1 MLRRHLRV
9 RRHLPGLRRRRPLR
23 RQAGPRE
30 ENHEVS
36 RFKKC
41 RSSFV
46 TESSKRKNL
55 A

>member
-9 RRHLPGLRRRRPLR
+9 RGHLPGLRRRRPLR

-36 RFKKC
+36 RLKK
-41 RSSFV
+41 SFV
-46 TESSKRKNL
+46 IESSKRKNL

>member
-9 RRHLPGLRRRRPLR
+9 RGHLPGLRRRRPLR

-36 RFKKC
+36 RLKKKV
-41 RSSFV
+41 S
-46 TESSKRKNL
+46 
-55 A
+55 